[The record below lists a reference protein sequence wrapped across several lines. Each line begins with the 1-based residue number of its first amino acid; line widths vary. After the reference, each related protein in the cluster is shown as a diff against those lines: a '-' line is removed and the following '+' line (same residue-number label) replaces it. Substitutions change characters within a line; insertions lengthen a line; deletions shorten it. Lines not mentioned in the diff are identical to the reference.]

1 MSSDEEELARLHGQ
15 NVSTLNPTVRWEIH
29 NVSGVCGGLWA
40 EGALRCMGLIR
51 AVAAGF
57 PAQGPLALPGPSPD
71 AVLRT
76 HLLLGNIFGL
86 E

>member
-1 MSSDEEELARLHGQ
+1 M
-15 NVSTLNPTVRWEIH
+15 
-29 NVSGVCGGLWA
+29 GV
-40 EGALRCMGLIR
+40 IR
-51 AVAAGF
+51 VVAAGF

-76 HLLLGNIFGL
+76 HLLLGSIFGL